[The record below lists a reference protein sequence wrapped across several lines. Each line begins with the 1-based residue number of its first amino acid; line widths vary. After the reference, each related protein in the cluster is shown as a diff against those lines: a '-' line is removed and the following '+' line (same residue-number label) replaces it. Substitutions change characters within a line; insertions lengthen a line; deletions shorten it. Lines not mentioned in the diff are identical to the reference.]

1 MRQNRTLDKP
11 RLLGLVW
18 PFIVVVLLQAML
30 AGGSLYV
37 LSAVRSYVGGES
49 LWSKGQKD
57 AIYYLT
63 LYADSRADED
73 FRRYEE
79 AIAIPLGDREMR
91 LALDQPDPD
100 IEAARQGILKGGNHA
115 DDVTAIIWLYRNFHD
130 FSYFE
135 RAIELWLVGDKYVME
150 LIDVAGKMRAG
161 IGAGQASAEQVQQW
175 KTEIHA
181 INEKVTPAAKA
192 FSDALGEGSRALL
205 RLLLVANLTTASVL
219 ILLAFLRTRQQL
231 MQRQEVEN
239 ALDAERERAQ
249 ITLASIGDGVITAD
263 TQGGISYLNP
273 AAEQMTNWTLDKA
286 RGLPLASLFRIVDE
300 SSREE
305 GMLLIEQILS
315 GEIDGG
321 REHSKLVLRERAQI
335 TLASIG
341 DGVITA
347 DTQGGISYLNPAAE
361 QMTNWTLDKAR
372 GLPLASLF
380 RIVDESSR
388 EEGMLLIEQILSG
401 EIDGGRE
408 HSKLVLRH
416 DGSSVPVTLVG
427 APIHRGGEI
436 TGVVLVLHDMTRERQ
451 YMARLSWQAT
461 HDALTGLTNRREFEY
476 RLQIA
481 LERLERNSGRH
492 ALMFLD
498 LDQFKLVN
506 DTCGHAAGDEL
517 LRQVCTLLQQG
528 LREGDTLAR
537 LGGDE
542 FGILLENCPAEKAV
556 EIADHLRKTIQDLHF
571 TWSGQPFNCTVS
583 VGLVHLLP
591 GISTLEE
598 ALRSA
603 DMACYMAKEKGRNRV
618 QVFHQDDVE
627 LSMRFGEMTWVQR
640 IHLALEEDRFSLYA
654 QPIVPLGEGA
664 EEGLHVELL
673 LRLRDEGGRLVPPL
687 SFIPAAERYG
697 LMTLIDRWV
706 VENAFRTLVER
717 AQDPRAEPIG
727 TCAINLSGATIGD
740 ESFLQFLTE
749 LFARYRIPPQ
759 TICFEVTETVA
770 VANLAS
776 AIRFIN
782 ELKDTGCRFS
792 LDDFCAGMS
801 SFIYLKHLPVD
812 YLKIDGSFV
821 KDMLEDPIDRAMVQ
835 VINHIGHVMGKRTIA
850 EFVETVEVMEALREI
865 GIDYAQGLAIGA
877 PLPFSRQ
884 PPGAGVDAQG
894 LWPSLGQ
901 NLR

>member
-1 MRQNRTLDKP
+1 
-11 RLLGLVW
+11 
-18 PFIVVVLLQAML
+18 
-30 AGGSLYV
+30 
-37 LSAVRSYVGGES
+37 
-49 LWSKGQKD
+49 
-57 AIYYLT
+57 
-63 LYADSRADED
+63 
-73 FRRYEE
+73 
-79 AIAIPLGDREMR
+79 
-91 LALDQPDPD
+91 
-100 IEAARQGILKGGNHA
+100 
-115 DDVTAIIWLYRNFHD
+115 
-130 FSYFE
+130 
-135 RAIELWLVGDKYVME
+135 
-150 LIDVAGKMRAG
+150 
-161 IGAGQASAEQVQQW
+161 
-175 KTEIHA
+175 
-181 INEKVTPAAKA
+181 
-192 FSDALGEGSRALL
+192 
-205 RLLLVANLTTASVL
+205 
-219 ILLAFLRTRQQL
+219 
-231 MQRQEVEN
+231 
-239 ALDAERERAQ
+239 
-249 ITLASIGDGVITAD
+249 
-263 TQGGISYLNP
+263 
-273 AAEQMTNWTLDKA
+273 
-286 RGLPLASLFRIVDE
+286 
-300 SSREE
+300 
-305 GMLLIEQILS
+305 
-315 GEIDGG
+315 
-321 REHSKLVLRERAQI
+321 
-335 TLASIG
+335 
-341 DGVITA
+341 
-347 DTQGGISYLNPAAE
+347 
-361 QMTNWTLDKAR
+361 
-372 GLPLASLF
+372 
-380 RIVDESSR
+380 
-388 EEGMLLIEQILSG
+388 MLLIEQILSG

-436 TGVVLVLHDMTRERQ
+436 TGVVLLLHDMTRERQ

>member
-321 REHSKLVLRERAQI
+321 REHSKLVLR
-335 TLASIG
+335 
-341 DGVITA
+341 
-347 DTQGGISYLNPAAE
+347 
-361 QMTNWTLDKAR
+361 
-372 GLPLASLF
+372 
-380 RIVDESSR
+380 
-388 EEGMLLIEQILSG
+388 
-401 EIDGGRE
+401 
-408 HSKLVLRH
+408 H

-481 LERLERNSGRH
+481 LERLERNSGRSS
-492 ALMFLD
+492 
-498 LDQFKLVN
+498 
-506 DTCGHAAGDEL
+506 
-517 LRQVCTLLQQG
+517 
-528 LREGDTLAR
+528 
-537 LGGDE
+537 
-542 FGILLENCPAEKAV
+542 
-556 EIADHLRKTIQDLHF
+556 
-571 TWSGQPFNCTVS
+571 TWTSS
-583 VGLVHLLP
+583 SW
-591 GISTLEE
+591 ST
-598 ALRSA
+598 
-603 DMACYMAKEKGRNRV
+603 
-618 QVFHQDDVE
+618 
-627 LSMRFGEMTWVQR
+627 T
-640 IHLALEEDRFSLYA
+640 
-654 QPIVPLGEGA
+654 
-664 EEGLHVELL
+664 
-673 LRLRDEGGRLVPPL
+673 
-687 SFIPAAERYG
+687 PAATPPATNCCARSVPCCNKACARA
-697 LMTLIDRWV
+697 TRWRGW
-706 VENAFRTLVER
+706 AATSSASCWRTVR
-717 AQDPRAEPIG
+717 RKKPWRSP
-727 TCAINLSGATIGD
+727 
-740 ESFLQFLTE
+740 
-749 LFARYRIPPQ
+749 
-759 TICFEVTETVA
+759 TICA
-770 VANLAS
+770 RPS
-776 AIRFIN
+776 
-782 ELKDTGCRFS
+782 
-792 LDDFCAGMS
+792 
-801 SFIYLKHLPVD
+801 
-812 YLKIDGSFV
+812 
-821 KDMLEDPIDRAMVQ
+821 
-835 VINHIGHVMGKRTIA
+835 RTC
-850 EFVETVEVMEALREI
+850 T
-865 GIDYAQGLAIGA
+865 
-877 PLPFSRQ
+877 S
-884 PPGAGVDAQG
+884 PGAGSRSTAPSALAWCTCCRVSRPSRRRCAPPI
-894 LWPSLGQ
+894 WPATWPRKRAATGSRCSIRTTS
-901 NLR
+901 NYRCASAR